1 MAQLYSAP
9 YVLPRIRTNTNT
21 NANGGATVGDLR
33 NLPNGIVSSP
43 IVWPARTQSSTL
55 NHLSSLLPTLHML
68 EFL

>member
-43 IVWPARTQSSTL
+43 IV
-55 NHLSSLLPTLHML
+55 
-68 EFL
+68 